1 MSDNQ
6 ELHKNTDEIEKE
18 RQSSKRLRISSA
30 DSMDMS
36 KSDIEDIIKKTLETA
51 METFKTDILVCIE
64 ANQNAMT
71 KRIEILERTNFDL
84 RKLND
89 EMTKNIKEV
98 TQNNTETE
106 KRLYKLENQTKSNA
120 IKANENEQY
129 SRRNNLRIFG
139 LHQSDKNEDSIS
151 IVHAFITDRLKIT
164 NIKKEELAAAHR
176 LGQSRQNTPPP
187 MIVRFHTRDSRMTV
201 LKSRKSLKILQNRT
215 LIC

>member
-6 ELHKNTDEIEKE
+6 ELQKNTDEIEKE
-18 RQSSKRLRISSA
+18 RQPSKRLRISSA
-30 DSMDMS
+30 DSMAMS

-51 METFKTDILVCIE
+51 METFKTEILARIE

-71 KRIEILERTNFDL
+71 KRIEILERDNFDL

-106 KRLYKLENQTKSNA
+106 ERLYKLENQTKSNA
-120 IKANENEQY
+120 IKQLIKANENEQY

-151 IVHAFITDRLKIT
+151 IVHAFITDKLKIT
-164 NIKKEELAAAHR
+164 TIEKEELAAAK
-176 LGQSRQNTPPP
+176 
-187 MIVRFHTRDSRMTV
+187 D
-201 LKSRKSLKILQNRT
+201 
-215 LIC
+215 